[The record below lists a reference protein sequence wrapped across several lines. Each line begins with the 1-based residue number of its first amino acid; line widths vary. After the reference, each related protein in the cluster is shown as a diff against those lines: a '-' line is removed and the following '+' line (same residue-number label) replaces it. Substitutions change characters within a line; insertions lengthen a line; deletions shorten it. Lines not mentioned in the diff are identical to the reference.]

1 LKNRTT
7 LFALSFCGLLACSGE
22 VESVTS
28 LPPSAPVAT
37 NGAQFCSDATGYIV
51 RAEPSIEQLACQSG
65 LANVPAS
72 ECQSEYSA
80 CLAAAGA
87 YLASD
92 AGAGLVKNEVLSGCS
107 GSLTKCSATVGQ
119 LSQCISDYVNALEAA
134 SSALTPASACAMP
147 SDGFEHIGVPTS
159 CTSLPSDC
167 LGSSSS
173 VSVTI
178 DGGSGFT
185 TVDAGTGFFI
195 DSGSG
200 FPFDGGSGSRPI
212 DAGFAPFD
220 AGTVT
225 PFDAAFPFDGG

>member
-1 LKNRTT
+1 MKNLTT

-22 VESVTS
+22 VASVTS

-119 LSQCISDYVNALEAA
+119 LSQCISDYVSALEAA

-147 SDGFEHIGVPTS
+147 SDAFEHIGVPTS
-159 CTSLPSDC
+159 CTSLPPNC

-173 VSVTI
+173 ES
-178 DGGSGFT
+178 GSSSFPP
-185 TVDAGTGFFI
+185 VDAGTGLTFM

-200 FPFDGGSGSRPI
+200 FPFDGGSGVTPPI
-212 DAGFAPFD
+212 DAGFEPFD
-220 AGTVT
+220 AGAVT